1 MREMPHSLNL
11 LLINTQCNA
20 VVQWLGLVRIE
31 ESCPSSPPPPLLPSP
46 SPHLC
51 PLNVDGPK
59 ERENRGKDERTLINP
74 LQPKAL
80 LIHHNFCHKF
90 CIKLVLRICCIP

>member
-1 MREMPHSLNL
+1 MREMPYSLNL
-11 LLINTQCNA
+11 LLINPQCNA
-20 VVQWLGLVRIE
+20 VVQWVVLVRIE
-31 ESCPSSPPPPLLPSP
+31 ESCPSPPPFLPST

-74 LQPKAL
+74 LQPKEAL
-80 LIHHNFCHKF
+80 LIHHNFYHKF
-90 CIKLVLRICCIP
+90 CIILVLRICCIP